1 MAEHGKRIREENYR
15 IYMTDV
21 LACMAEQCGVR
32 VNYRYRELID
42 PQEEETMT
50 GDDVALM
57 VIGKL
62 GLKVKTNGNGLHE
75 VESESIA

>member
-1 MAEHGKRIREENYR
+1 
-15 IYMTDV
+15 
-21 LACMAEQCGVR
+21 MAEQCGVR

-42 PQEEETMT
+42 SQEEETMT
-50 GDDVALM
+50 GDEVALM
-57 VIGKL
+57 VIEKL

>member
-1 MAEHGKRIREENYR
+1 
-15 IYMTDV
+15 MTDV

-42 PQEEETMT
+42 SQEEGTMT
-50 GDDVALM
+50 GDEVALM
-57 VIGKL
+57 VIEKL